1 MARAR
6 VRHAGAGIADDVLR
20 EVFARLPGLQDLLR
34 CAATCKRW
42 FRLITDPAFLR
53 QVGLWPET
61 ARRPS
66 VLVGIF
72 SQRSEP
78 GTPVQPLKRKLRAPP
93 EFLSLGSGGAHLR
106 FNSFVDDDDGLFHLA
121 RPLASRRGFLLV
133 RVLLPDREK
142 LHLAVCRP
150 LIDRRGTHLL
160 PVAPFEPSPTSL
172 DRDAVGWALL
182 TSADNGYDGYA
193 NSDDRRQSTFQVL
206 LIYTDEDGLMYTC
219 SYSSSLRIWSV
230 PTECCRAPDLTRC
243 GPRAGV
249 VTHGDGGTA
258 HWLYRDSRSFYAVG
272 VSSATA
278 HASLTKIPI
287 EFRHGGLQP
296 PLLCTVEEGGSIS
309 FVNIR
314 EHGMLEL
321 WTKQEQDAGSHD
333 HACEGD
339 WLHSD
344 LANLG
349 DERIDLVFFAEK
361 RGALLVQ
368 QGGGFFTIDLT
379 SKEKMSVELNDKKSR
394 RGATKYVRWT
404 FCTSTWCSSIFQIR
418 CNSTTPVLYEMDCV
432 FDPCLFSLGGSKAG
446 EEQEINKQFR

>member
-1 MARAR
+1 MARPR
-6 VRHAGAGIADDVLR
+6 VRHASAGIADDVLR
-20 EVFARLPGLQDLLR
+20 QVFARLPGYQDLLR

-42 FRLITDPAFLR
+42 YRLITDRAFLR
-53 QVGLWPET
+53 QIGLWPES

-72 SQRSEP
+72 SQRKEP
-78 GTPVQPLKRKLRAPP
+78 GTPVQPLKRKPSNPP
-93 EFLSLGSGGAHLR
+93 EFLSLAAGGAHLT
-106 FNSFVDDDDGLFHLA
+106 FNSFVDDDDGLFNLA

-160 PVAPFEPSPTSL
+160 PEPPFQPSPMSL

-182 TSADNGYDGYA
+182 TSADNGDDGYA
-193 NSDDRRQSTFQVL
+193 NSDDRLQSTFQVL
-206 LIYTDEDGLMYTC
+206 LIYTDEDGLVYTC

-249 VTHGDGGTA
+249 VTRGDGGGTA
-258 HWLYRDSRSFYAVG
+258 HWLYRDSTSLYAVG

-278 HASLTKIPI
+278 HASLAKIPI
-287 EFRHGGLQP
+287 GFRPGRLQP

-314 EHGMLEL
+314 EHGVLEL

-333 HACEGD
+333 NGREGD

-349 DERIDLVFFAEK
+349 DQRIDLVFFAEK

-368 QGGGFFTIDLT
+368 QGGDFFTIDLR
-379 SKEKMSVELNDKKSR
+379 SKEKMPVELKDKKSR
-394 RGATKYVRWT
+394 RDAAKYVRWT
-404 FCTSTWCSSIFQIR
+404 FCTSTWCSSTFQTH
-418 CNSTTPVLYEMDCV
+418 CNFITPVLYEMDC
-432 FDPCLFSLGGSKAG
+432 DLTHAFSRVQGGRRAR
-446 EEQEINKQFR
+446 N